1 MPYLKKKYSSG
12 YYTQIQIASGL
23 ARAEGCDFI
32 VYLYNGLIF
41 VRVKFDETYFC
52 SVLKKLS
59 SFYKD
64 HLMPYYASSWIHLF
78 TVILCHFLNNIII
91 IVFYLGFS
99 DANKFNL
106 GKKLYCSL
114 TEHFCYEIPQLLKK
128 RTNIFH
134 QILPSFMECCKV
146 LML

>member
-1 MPYLKKKYSSG
+1 MPYLKKKHSSG
-12 YYTQIQIASGL
+12 YYTQIQIALGL
-23 ARAEGCDFI
+23 ARAEWYNFI
-32 VYLYNGLIF
+32 AYVYNGLII

-64 HLMPYYASSWIHLF
+64 NA
-78 TVILCHFLNNIII
+78 ILCQFLNSFIYYHIMSFLELHFYVYNNNS
-91 IVFYLGFS
+91 VFYLGFS

-114 TEHFCYEIPQLLKK
+114 TEHFCKEIQ
-128 RTNIFH
+128 
-134 QILPSFMECCKV
+134 
-146 LML
+146 